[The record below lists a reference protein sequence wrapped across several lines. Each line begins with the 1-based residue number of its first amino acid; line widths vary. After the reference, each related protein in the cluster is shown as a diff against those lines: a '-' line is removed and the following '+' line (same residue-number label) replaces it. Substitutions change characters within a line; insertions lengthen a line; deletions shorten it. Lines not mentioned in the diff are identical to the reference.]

1 MSRAPVDRLHDIV
14 HSAHLAIRHARASAT
29 GSADADAFR
38 DAALFRIAIV
48 CEAASHLPPEVQALA
63 SEIPWPEIRGM
74 RNYIVHSYWQIDFS
88 IVVDTIERDLAPL
101 LAAVERLLPLAGR
114 SES

>member
-1 MSRAPVDRLHDIV
+1 
-14 HSAHLAIRHARASAT
+14 
-29 GSADADAFR
+29 
-38 DAALFRIAIV
+38 
-48 CEAASHLPPEVQALA
+48 
-63 SEIPWPEIRGM
+63 M

-101 LAAVERLLPLAGR
+101 LAAVECLLPLAGR